1 VSKKRKK
8 TAPRAAKAKLFLTF
22 HPQPPIIN
30 PMTIINYQPL
40 ISGVIAFAQSAS
52 YAELA
57 RKSGISSPTI
67 QRIAT
72 GVNKKPSMETWLAL
86 HQGAPASIP
95 PPPLRPA
102 EEFLE
107 IIESADT
114 RKIPV
119 FDAGGG
125 KNCYWDDQ
133 GYPQGKSNEYAYLP
147 KRETDAK
154 TFAVRVHGNSM
165 APTIKD
171 GEIAVVVPSMRLQNK
186 QICFYTNYNDPQGE
200 KLIRRYFDYPEQIFL
215 RPDNPEEGF
224 EIILDKKQE
233 HNCGV
238 FKVSHILNIKK
249 L

>member
-1 VSKKRKK
+1 
-8 TAPRAAKAKLFLTF
+8 
-22 HPQPPIIN
+22 
-30 PMTIINYQPL
+30 MTIINYQPL
-40 ISGVIAFAQSAS
+40 IQGVIAFAQNAS

-57 RKSGISSPTI
+57 RQSGVSSPTI

-86 HQGAPASIP
+86 HRGAPDLIP
-95 PPPLRPA
+95 PPPLQSA
-102 EEFLE
+102 ESSAE
-107 IIESADT
+107 IIAPEDT

-133 GYPQGKSNEYAYLP
+133 GYPQGQSNEYAYLP
-147 KRETDAK
+147 KRETDPK

-165 APTIKD
+165 APTVKD
-171 GEIAVVVPSMRLQNK
+171 GEIAVVVPSMRLQNR
-186 QICFYTNYNDPQGE
+186 QICFYSNYDDPQGE
-200 KLIRRYFDYPEQIFL
+200 KLVRRYFDYAEQVFL

-224 EIILDKKQE
+224 EIILYKKKE
-233 HNCGV
+233 YNCGI
-238 FKVSHILNIKK
+238 FRVSHVLNIKK